1 MWGRKLEKRFI
12 FMLLMVK
19 IVSLRQQR
27 KQNVNVRELIEESLQ
42 LHQVVIVL
50 QRPRPHKEIK
60 KVAVAVG
67 FF

>member
-1 MWGRKLEKRFI
+1 
-12 FMLLMVK
+12 MLLMVE

-27 KQNVNVRELIEESLQ
+27 KQNVNVRELIQESFQ
-42 LHQVVIVL
+42 IHQEVIVL
-50 QRPRPHKEIK
+50 QGPRPHQEIK

>member
-50 QRPRPHKEIK
+50 HRSRPHKEIK

>member
-1 MWGRKLEKRFI
+1 MF
-12 FMLLMVK
+12 LLVK
-19 IVSLRQQR
+19 IVSPRQQR

-50 QRPRPHKEIK
+50 HRSRPHKEIK

>member
-50 QRPRPHKEIK
+50 
-60 KVAVAVG
+60 
-67 FF
+67 